1 MSVENYD
8 LVILGAGPAGEKGA
22 AQAAYFGKR
31 VAVVERAPY
40 VGGSGINRGGIPS
53 KTLRESALY
62 FSGLGTRGLYGV
74 DYAVKPDLTVRDFM
88 HREREVVA
96 ALRAKVAENLERHR
110 VTVVQGAGRFDDSHT
125 ICVRKDGEPDRL
137 LRGEVILIATGSRP
151 LRTPDIPVDGRL
163 LLDSDNVLQMDR
175 LPRRLAVVGTG
186 IVGCEYASIFA
197 ALGIELTLFGRRRML
212 SFLDGEIVEHLRK
225 QMERHGIRLRLGVSI
240 TRYEPLADS
249 VRLTLST
256 GETLEVDK
264 ALIATGRMGN
274 TDDLALER
282 AGIPPAPQGLLKVNE
297 HYQTEVPHVYAA
309 GDVIGFPALAA
320 VSMEQARVAMCHAFD
335 LRYKTRVAAVLP
347 LAVYTIPEVAM
358 AGETEE
364 SCREKGLPYCVG
376 RSFYTGNA
384 RGQIM
389 GDQGGLIKLIFAPD
403 NQRLLGVH
411 AVGDDASELI
421 HVGMA
426 CMGLGGGL
434 DYFIQ
439 AVFNYPTLAEAY
451 KYAAYDG
458 LQNLAHLEAR
468 PPGRD

>member
-1 MSVENYD
+1 MTVEAYD
-8 LVILGAGPAGEKGA
+8 LLILGAGPAGEKGA
-22 AQAAYFGKR
+22 AQAAYFGRR

-40 VGGSGINRGGIPS
+40 VGGSGINRGGVPS

-74 DYAVKPDLTVRDFM
+74 DYAVKPDLSVRDFM
-88 HREREVVA
+88 DRERDVVL
-96 ALRAKVAENLERHR
+96 ALRGMATQNLQRHG
-110 VTVVQGAGRFDDSHT
+110 VTLVRGAGRFDDPHT
-125 ICVRKDGEPDRL
+125 IRVTREGEPDRL

-151 LRTPDIPVDGRL
+151 QRTPDIPFDGRL
-163 LLDSDNVLQMDR
+163 VLDSDNVLQMDR

-197 ALGIELTLFGRRRML
+197 ALGIELTQFGRRRML
-212 SFLDGEIVEHLRK
+212 SFLDGEILEHLRK
-225 QMERHGIRLRLGVSI
+225 QMERNGIRLRLGVSV
-240 TRYEPLADS
+240 TRYEPLADA
-249 VRLTLST
+249 VQLTLST
-256 GETLEVDK
+256 GEPFVLDK
-264 ALIATGRMGN
+264 LPVASGLVGN
-274 TDDLALER
+274 TDHLVLER
-282 AGIPPAPQGLLKVNE
+282 AGTASPDQGLLKVNE

-320 VSMEQARVAMCHAFD
+320 VAMEQARVAVCHAFD
-335 LRYKTRVAAVLP
+335 LRYKTRVAALLP

-364 SCREKGLPYCVG
+364 SCREKGLAYCVG

-389 GDQGGLIKLIFAPD
+389 GDQGGVIKLIFTPD
-403 NQRLLGVH
+403 GRRLLGVH
-411 AVGDDASELI
+411 VVGDDASELI

-426 CMGLGGGL
+426 CMSLGGGL

-458 LQNLAHLEAR
+458 LQNIAR
-468 PPGRD
+468 LQRAPEPDR

>member
-31 VAVVERAPY
+31 VVVVERAPH
-40 VGGSGINRGGIPS
+40 VGGSGINRGGVPS

-88 HREREVVA
+88 HRERDVVA
-96 ALRAKVAENLERHR
+96 ALRAKAAENLERHR
-110 VTVVQGAGRFDDSHT
+110 VRVVQGAGRFDDSHT
-125 ICVRKDGEPDRL
+125 IRVQRDGEPDRL

-282 AGIPPAPQGLLKVNE
+282 AGIAPAPQGLLKVNE

-320 VSMEQARVAMCHAFD
+320 VSMEQARVAVCHAFD

-389 GDQGGLIKLIFAPD
+389 GDQGGLIKLVFAPAD
-403 NQRLLGVH
+403 QRLLGVH
-411 AVGDDASELI
+411 VVGDDASELI

-426 CMGLGGGL
+426 CMALAGGL

-468 PPGRD
+468 SPGRD